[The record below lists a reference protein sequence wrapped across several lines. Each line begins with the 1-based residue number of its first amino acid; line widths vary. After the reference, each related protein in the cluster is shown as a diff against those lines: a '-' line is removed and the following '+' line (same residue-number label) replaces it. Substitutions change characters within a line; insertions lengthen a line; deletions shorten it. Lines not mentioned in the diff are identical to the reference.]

1 MADQI
6 IVATFNNTHGAYDA
20 ASALKALKDKGIQ
33 STTAAAA
40 FDGKDACSREN
51 WNAVDGR
58 ADGRSTKT
66 VTTWSAQPCCRAI
79 WLS

>member
-40 FDGKDACSREN
+40 FDGKDACAREN
-51 WNAVDGR
+51 RNAVDDR

-66 VTTWSAQPCCRAI
+66 APTWSAQARCWSDFA
-79 WLS
+79 L